1 MPLKRS
7 TTEPRFQSPH
17 FLFFCFET
25 GSGLTKSQ
33 RDSLTQLL
41 RIALNHLP
49 PISRVPGMSGRRRRG
64 PPCLVIF
71 FLIDSARGTETHLFR
86 PGIGSGS
93 LALLHHAP
101 THRVPWVAF
110 RRKSLHFSQ
119 FPSPTEV
126 LNKTLLPLTVRPCL

>member
-86 PGIGSGS
+86 PWYWIRFLS
-93 LALLHHAP
+93 LASPCPHPQGALGGLSQKIPAFLP
-101 THRVPWVAF
+101 VPVTN
-110 RRKSLHFSQ
+110 R
-119 FPSPTEV
+119 V